1 MSTPSTTKP
10 GRYQRSAAGM
20 VGAMVVLL
28 VAIGA
33 FVAFRALTRDQ
44 PEVRPESIDYR
55 QSVRLLQSAGRT
67 VVYPDALPPG
77 WIATRADAGAAG
89 DESWSLTMLTDEDR
103 FVGIHQADAELET
116 LVASDVDE
124 DAVEGEAVGVAN
136 VLAPRWRQFTDDGG
150 DTAYAA
156 EVDGEW
162 VLVYGSA
169 PADDLLTI
177 VESLTDADL

>member
-1 MSTPSTTKP
+1 M
-10 GRYQRSAAGM
+10 
-20 VGAMVVLL
+20 
-28 VAIGA
+28 
-33 FVAFRALTRDQ
+33 
-44 PEVRPESIDYR
+44 
-55 QSVRLLQSAGRT
+55 
-67 VVYPDALPPG
+67 YPDALPPG